1 MPAPPIVTTPAAGSG
16 QQAKPHPARKEKP
29 KPAPGEKRAREYSTP
44 LYPPRLEAGTIQV
57 EAPTVVSSTRTVAP
71 VGPPADTRFSVA
83 GGIGLLLF
91 LLAAVLGLALATL
104 PASMLSKI
112 SVRLAARRQEIG
124 LAMAATL
131 TTSAVIFVIV
141 MAA

>member
-1 MPAPPIVTTPAAGSG
+1 MPPTITPPPAGSG
-16 QQAKPHPARKEKP
+16 QPAEPRRDRRQKP
-29 KPAPGEKRAREYSTP
+29 KPEPPESPGRVYSTP